1 MHSYTPQQNG
11 EVDSSAP
18 SAWLACYPAF
28 RDALHHGATRF
39 GALPLPAKM
48 AAMRRT
54 HADASGYHGIAP
66 YIDDVAASY
75 VEVFAH
81 QVDEAVTR
89 HFAAQ
94 FGDGDDAMAAARAQL
109 EELAREAPVMRY
121 PSIARPP
128 CLLSTGKAVI
138 MEGWMR
144 YFFYRARGDATIPLL
159 AVDWPRFD
167 VQLQRCRA
175 RPS

>member
-1 MHSYTPQQNG
+1 M
-11 EVDSSAP
+11 DSSA
-18 SAWLACYPAF
+18 STWLTRYPAF

-54 HADASGYHGIAP
+54 HADAWSYHGIAP

-75 VEVFAH
+75 VEMFAH
-81 QVDEAVTR
+81 QVDEAVTE
-89 HFAAQ
+89 HLAAQ
-94 FGDGDDAMAAARAQL
+94 FGDGDEAKAAARAQL
-109 EELAREAPVMRY
+109 DALAREVPVMRY
-121 PSIARPP
+121 PAIARPP
-128 CLLSTGKAVI
+128 CLLSTGNAVI

-144 YFFYRARGDATIPLL
+144 YFFYRARGDTTIPLL

-167 VQLQRCRA
+167 AQLQLCRA
-175 RPS
+175 